1 MIKDMSRI
9 LKTVVVRNES
19 KYSKELNS
27 VIFKEYIEVSE
38 PENMQM
44 K

>member
-1 MIKDMSRI
+1 MIKVISRI
-9 LKTVVVRNES
+9 LKTVVVRNEA

-38 PENMQM
+38 PENM
-44 K
+44 